1 MEGVTLEQCE
11 AALQTFYGARSEEQ
25 RVQAEA
31 FLEHLR
37 TNDTNLDLAFN
48 LMSNNA
54 SSIEAAFFGAN
65 AIFAK
70 ISTIPTDNLAL
81 LMPRMLQA
89 AKSLSGPVLEK
100 TFQIIGSS
108 GSRLA

>member
-48 LMSNNA
+48 LMSN
-54 SSIEAAFFGAN
+54 
-65 AIFAK
+65 K
-70 ISTIPTDNLAL
+70 YLLA
-81 LMPRMLQA
+81 PRTARSQA
-89 AKSLSGPVLEK
+89 PPHSGHMRCPC
-100 TFQIIGSS
+100 
-108 GSRLA
+108 

>member
-48 LMSNNA
+48 LMSN
-54 SSIEAAFFGAN
+54 
-65 AIFAK
+65 K
-70 ISTIPTDNLAL
+70 
-81 LMPRMLQA
+81 
-89 AKSLSGPVLEK
+89 
-100 TFQIIGSS
+100 
-108 GSRLA
+108 